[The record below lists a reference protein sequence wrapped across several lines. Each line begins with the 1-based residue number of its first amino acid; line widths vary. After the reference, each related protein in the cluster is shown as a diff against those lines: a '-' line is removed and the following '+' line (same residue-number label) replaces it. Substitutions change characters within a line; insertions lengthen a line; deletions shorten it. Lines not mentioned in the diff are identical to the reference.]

1 MEDFKLFNNGKRIS
15 ETSSIIDSDDL
26 RKLSFAVSRK
36 GKELFLTNMSNGES
50 VKCYSAIKCYGNVSF
65 IGRDVSN
72 STFNSKNEDEE
83 AVVDRILENQIFILR
98 VDLISFE
105 TLTFEDEEDTEK
117 ETFQEE
123 RYTIFSKT
131 GSVFVEK
138 RTGYGVVDFNGNIIV
153 PFGKYDWID
162 AFWRGLARVKIGQG
176 VGTGYI
182 PGNKWGII
190 NAKGEEVVPVEYDEI
205 WNFFG
210 KDYPTIRLFNNNTKY
225 QVYFSNPTKICPWRP
240 TPKNHFSGSTSPS
253 SRIDWQAETW
263 DAMTD
268 GMYGDMPEG
277 FDGDFDW
284 YR

>member
-36 GKELFLTNMSNGES
+36 GKELFLTNISNGER

-72 STFNSKNEDEE
+72 STFNSKNNDEKK
-83 AVVDRILENQIFILR
+83 VVDEILENQMYILR
-98 VDLISFE
+98 VDLIPFE
-105 TLTFEDEEDTEK
+105 TISFVEDEEDTEK

-131 GSVFVEK
+131 ESVFVEK
-138 RTGYGVVDFNGNIIV
+138 RAEYGVVDFNDNIIV

-162 AFWRGLARVKIGQG
+162 AFWRGLAKVQIGKG
-176 VGTGYI
+176 I
-182 PGNKWGII
+182 EPGPEIKYGII
-190 NAKGEEVVPVEYDEI
+190 NAKGEEVVPVEYDKI

-210 KDYPTIRLFNNNTKY
+210 KDYGSIVLEKNNIRYKVF
-225 QVYFSNPTKICPWRP
+225 FSNPTEIYPWRP
-240 TPKNHFSGSTSPS
+240 TQKNHFSGSTSPS

>member
-36 GKELFLTNMSNGES
+36 GKELFLTNMSNGKSE
-50 VKCYSAIKCYGNVSF
+50 KCYSAIKCYGNVSF

-72 STFNSKNEDEE
+72 STFNSKNEDEV
-83 AVVDRILENQIFILR
+83 AVVDRILNNQMFILR

-105 TLTFEDEEDTEK
+105 TLTFEDEEDKEK

-123 RYTIFSKT
+123 KYTIFSKT
-131 GSVFVEK
+131 ESVFVEK
-138 RTGYGVVDFNGNIIV
+138 RTGFGVVDFNDNIIV

-162 AFWRGLARVKIGQG
+162 AFWRGLAKVQIGKG
-176 VGTGYI
+176 I
-182 PGNKWGII
+182 EPGPGIKYGII
-190 NAKGEEVVPVEYDEI
+190 NAKGEEVVPVEYDKI

-210 KDYPTIRLFNNNTKY
+210 KDYGSIVLEKNKIRYKVF
-225 QVYFSNPTKICPWRP
+225 FSNPTEIYPWRL
-240 TPKNHFSGSTSPS
+240 TKRNHFSGGTSPS
-253 SRIDWQAETW
+253 SRIDWKAETW